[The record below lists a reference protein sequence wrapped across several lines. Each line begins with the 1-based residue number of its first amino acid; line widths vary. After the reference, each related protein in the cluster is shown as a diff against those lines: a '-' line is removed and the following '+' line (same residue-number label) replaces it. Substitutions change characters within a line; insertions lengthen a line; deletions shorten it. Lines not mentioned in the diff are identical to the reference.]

1 MEAVVKVIK
10 HFGRIPGTSDNV
22 IVIYIRTTE
31 NFNNLKQ
38 MVDKKVIINEK
49 PRWIKYTRS

>member
-22 IVIYIRTTE
+22 IAIYIRTTE